1 MAVVERAGGHGL
13 TTRFPRIAAAAA
25 VAAAAAAALTAAHR
39 SRGSGL
45 SGAGA

>member
-13 TTRFPRIAAAAA
+13 TTRVPRIT
-25 VAAAAAAALTAAHR
+25 AAAAAALTAAHR
-39 SRGSGL
+39 SRGSGF

>member
-13 TTRFPRIAAAAA
+13 TTRVPRITAA
-25 VAAAAAAALTAAHR
+25 AAAAAAALTAAHR
-39 SRGSGL
+39 SRGSGF